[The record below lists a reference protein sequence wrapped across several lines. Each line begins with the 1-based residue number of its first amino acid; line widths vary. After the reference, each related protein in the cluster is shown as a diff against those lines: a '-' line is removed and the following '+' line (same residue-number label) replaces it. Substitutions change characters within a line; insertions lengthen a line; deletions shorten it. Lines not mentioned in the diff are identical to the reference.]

1 MRLDWTRLF
10 GGDGPEDGAAV
21 EAEGYGLVPVAGA
34 AMLLM
39 AESPCCVGCRPAP
52 DGTVEVPAPGLARS
66 GPVRVSGVWRRL
78 PAGDPWRWQIAE
90 AAVSRKVEGFGRR
103 ALLAAP
109 LVCALPRM
117 AQAQPAG
124 AGQALLAGMAAMD
137 LHSHAGSVII
147 SRQGPRPFAPLAA
160 PMREGGMRLI
170 ALAMVADTPTT
181 HVANRRIEAFREPA
195 PGELWTHGQAAFTRL
210 HQLVAE
216 QRLDVVTDQ
225 ASLAR
230 ATRPGAGPSVVV
242 AAEGADFLEG
252 RIERVEEVWRAHRLR
267 HLQLTHYRVNELGDI
282 QTAAPVHGGLT
293 KFGEAVVRECNR
305 LGIVVDVA
313 HGTPLLVQRAAEVA
327 ARPLVLSHTA
337 LSPAPG
343 ARSRLVSP
351 GHARIV
357 AGTGGVVGVW
367 PVVSGTP
374 SVRLYAENVA
384 RMVDAIGIDHVG
396 IGSDMRG
403 LLSPGAFEDYRQGPA
418 LAEALLAVGFDAA
431 AAGKILGGNY
441 ARVLGAALPA

>member
-1 MRLDWTRLF
+1 MRLDWARLF
-10 GGDGPEDGAAV
+10 AGEAPAEGAAI
-21 EAEGYGLVPVAGA
+21 EAEGYGYVPVAGA

-39 AESPCCVGCRPAP
+39 AEAPCCAGCRPVAA
-52 DGTVEVPAPGLARS
+52 DTVEVPAPGTARS
-66 GPVRVSGVWRRL
+66 GPVRVRGVWRRL
-78 PAGDPWRWQIAE
+78 PAGDAWRWQIAG
-90 AAVSRKVEGFGRR
+90 AAVAAKVEGFGRR

-109 LVCALPRM
+109 LVCSVPRL
-117 AQAQPAG
+117 AGAQPAG
-124 AGQALLAGMAAMD
+124 AGQALLAGLAAMD
-137 LHSHAGSVII
+137 LHSHAGNVII
-147 SRQGPRPFAPLAA
+147 SRQGARPFAPLAG

-181 HVANRRIEAFREPA
+181 HVANRRIEAFREPEA
-195 PGELWTHGQAAFTRL
+195 GELWTHGQAAFARL
-210 HQLVAE
+210 HELVRQQGLA
-216 QRLDVVTDQ
+216 VVADR
-225 ASLAR
+225 AGLAR
-230 ATRPGAGPSVVV
+230 LAGPAVVV

-252 RIERVEEVWRAHRLR
+252 RIERVEEVFRTHRLR

-282 QTAAPVHGGLT
+282 QTAPPVHGGLT

-313 HGTPLLVQRAAEVA
+313 HGTALLVQRAAEVSV
-327 ARPLVLSHTA
+327 RPLVLSHTA

-343 ARSRLVSP
+343 VRSRLVSP

-374 SVRLYAENVA
+374 SVRLYAESLA

-396 IGSDMRG
+396 VGSDMRG
-403 LLSPGAFEDYRQGPA
+403 LLAPGAFEDYRQAPA
-418 LAEALLAVGFDAA
+418 LAEALLAIGFDAA

-441 ARVLGAALPA
+441 ARVLGAVLPG